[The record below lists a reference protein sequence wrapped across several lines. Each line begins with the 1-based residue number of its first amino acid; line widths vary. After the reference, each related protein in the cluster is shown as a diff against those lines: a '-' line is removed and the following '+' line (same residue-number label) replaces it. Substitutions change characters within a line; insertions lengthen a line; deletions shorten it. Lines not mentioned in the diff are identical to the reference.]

1 MKRFTSSPKLE
12 NDAAIRRIKSVP
24 QLEVQYLPQADHK
37 SAGYN
42 KGREKVGHYFFSS
55 TLSRSSRS
63 SETRES

>member
-1 MKRFTSSPKLE
+1 MKRFTSSPKFE

-24 QLEVQYLPQADHK
+24 QLEVQYLPQAYHK
-37 SAGYN
+37 SAGCN

-55 TLSRSSRS
+55 NLSGS